1 MNQQSG
7 KGPPVRA
14 FAAAEEGGAAIET
27 ALLAGLA
34 AFLAFAMKNMVAA
47 PLLGVLTKASRVL
60 TQALGG

>member
-1 MNQQSG
+1 MKHMG

-34 AFLAFAMKNMVAA
+34 AFLAFTIKNMVAM
-47 PLLGVLTKASRVL
+47 PLLGFLTKASRVL
-60 TQALGG
+60 TQALGA

>member
-1 MNQQSG
+1 MKHMG

-14 FAAAEEGGAAIET
+14 FAAEEEGGAAIET

-34 AFLAFAMKNMVAA
+34 AFLAFTIKNMVAM

-60 TQALGG
+60 GQALG